1 MNTILLRGGD
11 ILKLIPQRDPV
22 VMVDKF
28 GDFEEN
34 GAATALTIESSNI
47 FCQDGHLR
55 EPGLIEHIAQSAAAF
70 AGFGTFQKHFPPK
83 LGYIGEI
90 KRCRI
95 YELPTVGEEL
105 NTELKILAQVGN
117 ITLLNAETRVNG
129 RKVAECQMKIF
140 LKND

>member
-1 MNTILLRGGD
+1 MNTILLRDDD
-11 ILKLIPQRDPV
+11 ILKLIPQRDPI

-28 GDFEEN
+28 GDFEE
-34 GAATALTIESSNI
+34 GPASTALTIERSNI
-47 FCQDGHLR
+47 FCQDGRLR

-70 AGFGTFQKHFPPK
+70 AGFSTFQENLPPK

-95 YELPTVGEEL
+95 YELPTAGEEL
-105 NTELKILAQVGN
+105 NTELRVLAQAGG
-117 ITLLNAETRVNG
+117 ITLLHAETQVSG